1 MPPGDATAV
10 LEAFADRALGV
21 TVPRLVRFDD
31 LLDSLW
37 TPPRVREV
45 PDQRNA
51 LDAEATALEKA
62 DAAAQRTRRIA
73 AAAIAALTALLPRL
87 QAADAQ
93 RVEAA
98 MLPAEIDAL
107 TERGCTRTGARR
119 SRPGGGRC
127 SSPPGTG
134 CSTPRPGARSTTT
147 GNSRP
152 PLPLAS
158 GAGLLRRGLLRAA
171 AGGRS
176 VRCAAEQVDWFVPL
190 HGYDETEWAAKVAA
204 AVREAELLGVV
215 GADVLTDAGEALAA
229 LHDCRDRGREG
240 GGGDRGSGDRG
251 GDGRCRCAGRP
262 GGRCAAGHAG
272 VDARAVRPDRG
283 RLGAAGPGRD
293 AGAGRR
299 RGA

>member
-1 MPPGDATAV
+1 LPPGDATAV

-73 AAAIAALTALLPRL
+73 AAAIAALTRAPPAAAGRGRAAGRGGDAPGGDRRAHRTGLYPDWRAAEPSRRWAVLVTAWYGL
-87 QAADAQ
+87 QHAPT
-93 RVEAA
+93 RR
-98 MLPAEIDAL
+98 EIDDDR
-107 TERGCTRTGARR
+107 EQ
-119 SRPGGGRC
+119 P
-127 SSPPGTG
+127 
-134 CSTPRPGARSTTT
+134 
-147 GNSRP
+147 P